1 MYQVSNKFLKTNH
14 LGNKCLKENEKKKKK
29 KIRTDYIAE
38 KSLFLCTVQHIADF
52 VSYFFTLNYF

>member
-1 MYQVSNKFLKTNH
+1 M
-14 LGNKCLKENEKKKKK
+14 KKKKK